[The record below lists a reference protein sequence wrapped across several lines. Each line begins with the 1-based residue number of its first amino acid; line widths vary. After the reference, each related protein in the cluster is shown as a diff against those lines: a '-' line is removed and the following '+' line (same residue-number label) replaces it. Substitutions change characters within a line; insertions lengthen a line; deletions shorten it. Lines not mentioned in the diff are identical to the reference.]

1 MAKQHATAD
10 LQLHHPGGTMS
21 IGITSA
27 LSATAVA
34 EESVAALGGL
44 ELAGVIDWRMRKEPN
59 AWPKPRGPGGRATRH
74 GDDAWL
80 RLPDSLPYPHCSGV
94 TSASHSGSPGPG

>member
-1 MAKQHATAD
+1 
-10 LQLHHPGGTMS
+10 MS

-59 AWPKPRGPGGRATRH
+59 ARPKPREGEQRDTGTTR
-74 GDDAWL
+74 GCVCL
-80 RLPDSLPYPHCSGV
+80 TPCLPAL
-94 TSASHSGSPGPG
+94 

>member
-1 MAKQHATAD
+1 
-10 LQLHHPGGTMS
+10 MS

-59 AWPKPRGPGGRATRH
+59 ARPKPRGPGGRATRH
-74 GDDAWL
+74 RDDAWL
-80 RLPDSLPYPHCSGV
+80 RLPDSLPTRTV
-94 TSASHSGSPGPG
+94 AVSHRPRTPVRPGPGD